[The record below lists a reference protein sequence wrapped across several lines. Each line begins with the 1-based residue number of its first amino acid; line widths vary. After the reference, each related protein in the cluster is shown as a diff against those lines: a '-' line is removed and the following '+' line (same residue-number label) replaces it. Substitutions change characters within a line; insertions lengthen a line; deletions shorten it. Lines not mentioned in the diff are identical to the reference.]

1 MKPWQLNNKVN
12 NLTKQL
18 ADPINPGIKIDFN
31 SFSEAEKLL
40 FAKVDEIEE
49 KYRQTGSEEL
59 LVENADLIFKNL
71 EVILRRITELYCFA
85 VPTVLGCDGT
95 YEIVEYFFRLHFYN
109 FQADLTE
116 CLAHV
121 RKTWTEK
128 DRQEFLS
135 DLKQNGAPFY
145 RIPRGFNEYNDKE
158 LGELNNSK
166 ASGKPEEKEEK

>member
-1 MKPWQLNNKVN
+1 MKPWQLDNRVN

-71 EVILRRITELYCFA
+71 EVMLRRITELYCFV
-85 VPTVLGCDGT
+85 VPMVLGCDGT
-95 YEIVEYFFRLHFYN
+95 HDIVEYFFRLHFYN
-109 FQADLTE
+109 FQDDLSE

-121 RKTWTEK
+121 RKPGLRK
-128 DRQEFLS
+128 IGKSF
-135 DLKQNGAPFY
+135 F
-145 RIPRGFNEYNDKE
+145 RI
-158 LGELNNSK
+158 
-166 ASGKPEEKEEK
+166 